1 MNKKAMIKK
10 AVRVLKL
17 GNGNGNQHRNKKIAM
32 KFIISHFDATMINHK
47 TVEIPELGSCH
58 VAAYT
63 SDQGAMMD

>member
-1 MNKKAMIKK
+1 MNKKTMIKK

-17 GNGNGNQHRNKKIAM
+17 GNGNQHRNKKIAM

-47 TVEIPELGSCH
+47 TVAIPELGSCH